1 MARTLFDE
9 INRDFEI
16 YTIAPE
22 SPLQDHLRANKRITF
37 VVHLPRFEPSI
48 SCKAIVITNGLVP
61 VDELKFVRKEY
72 PTVPI
77 FYQLHEVSSQQ
88 QTKNIQTTCAAHNI
102 TPLSEHL
109 SPIQVGEEVERL
121 LFHTEN
127 QSKNRVI
134 SFFGTHSGAGV
145 STTILNVA
153 DILAKKVNEKVLVL
167 SLNLWDP
174 ADYFLPYEG
183 KYLSDL
189 KIDLK
194 TNGLTEEKLLQSV
207 MKYDSFYHLAGNR
220 DIKLQRFYKTE
231 EIERL
236 INLCKGLFDVVLID
250 GGTHFDNAAF
260 AQAYKQSDL
269 KFLVTTQ
276 EPKGYRGYW
285 PHIFHQLIEPIGG
298 KTDEFLL
305 ILNQY
310 LADISLVSEK
320 NLKEEL
326 DISLLATIPSESING
341 HMAITQKKL
350 LHTLSINKE
359 YRVALDTI
367 ANSII
372 SRANLSLKPIDE
384 SLNKNSGLFSKLFG
398 KKKSASYEEDSTNE
412 LIG

>member
-1 MARTLFDE
+1 MAKTLFDE
-9 INRDFEI
+9 LDVNYEI

-22 SPLQDHLRANKRITF
+22 SPLQEKLRAIKRVTF
-37 VVHLPRFEPSI
+37 VVRLQQFEPSI

-61 VDELKFVRKEY
+61 VDELKNVRKAY
-72 PTVPI
+72 PSIPI
-77 FYQLHEVSSQQ
+77 FYQLHKVTSHQ

-102 TPLSEHL
+102 TPIDEHL
-109 SPIQVGEEVERL
+109 TPVQIAEEVERI
-121 LFHTEN
+121 LFNLDN
-127 QSKNRVI
+127 QTKNRVI

-145 STTILNVA
+145 TTTVLNTA
-153 DILAKKVNEKVLVL
+153 DVLASKVNEKVLVL

-183 KYLSDL
+183 KYISDL
-189 KIDLK
+189 KIELK
-194 TNGLTEEKLLQSV
+194 TNGLTEEKLLQAIT
-207 MKYDSFYHLAGNR
+207 KYDSFYHLAGNR

-236 INLCKGLFDVVLID
+236 ITLCKSLFDVVLID

-305 ILNQY
+305 IVNQF
-310 LADISLVSEK
+310 LPEISLATEK
-320 NLKEEL
+320 NLTEEL
-326 DISLLATIPSESING
+326 DISLLATIPNESIYG
-341 HMAITQKKL
+341 HMAIAQKKL
-350 LHTLSINKE
+350 LHTISINKE
-359 YRVALDTI
+359 YKTALETI

-372 SRANLSLKPIDE
+372 SRANLSLKPVDE
-384 SLNKNSGLFSKLFG
+384 SSQKNTGIFNKLFG
-398 KKKSASYEEDSTNE
+398 KKKNSIYEESSSHE
-412 LIG
+412 FIG